1 VGAGVRRG
9 RGGVVSGRGRGRG
22 GGGGA
27 FVFFVPFRVG
37 HSTYGV
43 NSSILVFFSPPGYQ
57 TAIVLNKNPNPQ
69 RE

>member
-22 GGGGA
+22 GWGGA
-27 FVFFVPFRVG
+27 FVFFVPFRWG

-43 NSSILVFFSPPGYQ
+43 NSSILALEHY
-57 TAIVLNKNPNPQ
+57 L
-69 RE
+69 